1 MQKIKEFSIKYML
14 EISFLCAVSSVVGL
28 VAIVTLNP
36 NIAFVC
42 MLLSAPL
49 YLLGFFH
56 GETAEIAR
64 SRKRNDRQT

>member
-1 MQKIKEFSIKYML
+1 MRKIKEFSIRYML

-28 VAIVTLNP
+28 VAIVTSNP
-36 NIAFVC
+36 GIAAVC
-42 MLLSAPL
+42 MFMSAPL

-64 SRKRNDRQT
+64 KRENDDSQT